1 MATFYSDVMT
11 GLNAN
16 PVQLPSSAQQH
27 GELYI
32 AQCKVDLATNNID
45 HTDPDSVVEL
55 FKLPKGAR
63 VVGGRL
69 ITNVS
74 FGSAVVGVGTVA
86 DPAKYLA
93 EQTYTVINVP
103 LDFGVAADLYEPLAA
118 EETVVLNVETADMPN
133 SAGNFF
139 IVQMWY
145 TVA

>member
-1 MATFYSDVMT
+1 MATFQSDVMA
-11 GLNAN
+11 GLSAN
-16 PVQLPSSAQQH
+16 PIRLPSSAQQH
-27 GELYI
+27 GEVYV

-45 HTDPDSVVEL
+45 HTDPDSIVEL

-74 FGSAVVGVGTVA
+74 FGSAVVGIGTVA

-93 EQTYTVINVP
+93 EQTYTTINVP
-103 LDFGVAADLYEPLAA
+103 LDFGVAADLYEPLTV

-133 SAGNFF
+133 SEGDFL